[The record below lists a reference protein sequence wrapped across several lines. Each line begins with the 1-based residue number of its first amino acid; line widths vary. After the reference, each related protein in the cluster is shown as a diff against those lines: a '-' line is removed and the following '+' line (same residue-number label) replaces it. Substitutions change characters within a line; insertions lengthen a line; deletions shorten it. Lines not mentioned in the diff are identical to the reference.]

1 MQANLGNMIKKV
13 KTPSVS
19 IVMGVR
25 NAESTIEKTISS
37 ILNQANESLEL
48 IIVNDGSTDST
59 ETIIRKINQEDNRI
73 KCVTRKNK
81 GLTISLIEGCELAQ
95 GEFIARHDAN
105 DLSVP
110 GRINAQ
116 VDALRDNRKASFCS
130 TFVRHVTREGVGALV
145 TTYEG
150 IIHGSVMMRKS
161 AYLQVGGYRSQFYYA
176 QDIDLWSRLEEVG
189 DHIVIPKIYYEALL
203 YPESI
208 SGTKGGDQRKFFNI
222 ITKASNARKKKENEE
237 VWLNRAY
244 RLSQRCRNQKTK
256 KESFADGA
264 YFIGSCLS
272 EHNPTLA
279 KKYFQEAIRFNG
291 LHLRSHLRL
300 AGMR

>member
-110 GRINAQ
+110 GSPTSLPKATNCCVKPPTYCSASA
-116 VDALRDNRKASFCS
+116 ALN
-130 TFVRHVTREGVGALV
+130 
-145 TTYEG
+145 
-150 IIHGSVMMRKS
+150 
-161 AYLQVGGYRSQFYYA
+161 
-176 QDIDLWSRLEEVG
+176 
-189 DHIVIPKIYYEALL
+189 
-203 YPESI
+203 
-208 SGTKGGDQRKFFNI
+208 
-222 ITKASNARKKKENEE
+222 
-237 VWLNRAY
+237 
-244 RLSQRCRNQKTK
+244 
-256 KESFADGA
+256 FAA
-264 YFIGSCLS
+264 
-272 EHNPTLA
+272 
-279 KKYFQEAIRFNG
+279 
-291 LHLRSHLRL
+291 
-300 AGMR
+300 